1 MTATPERWAR
11 YHAYRRQR
19 HQESRPEDPL
29 TPDDATE
36 IQMRWPDKFNEQ
48 LWYEATLAGET
59 VGWLEVSAPRPTSP
73 EYPSW
78 RHMVFAHGAVLGTHR
93 RKRVGTA
100 LLAPVIGYM
109 RERGATVADFST
121 HETEGAGFLD
131 WLGAEAKFK
140 GGENRLD
147 LTLVD
152 WPMVER
158 WVREGVANQAGT
170 RLEIYEPRIPD
181 DLLEWFCSAYTALIN
196 TVPFEELDHGEIFY
210 TPEIMRDQYGLSE
223 KLGRVHHVAVTR
235 EVDGS
240 MSGMTELL
248 HYPYHPDRVHQ
259 ELTAVDAKQRG
270 RGLGKWLKA
279 ALLLRAREAY
289 PDLRVVITENAGSNA
304 PMLAINERLGFKLHR
319 AQMGYQ
325 SGLESLEKV
334 APVSS
339 VR

>member
-1 MTATPERWAR
+1 
-11 YHAYRRQR
+11 
-19 HQESRPEDPL
+19 
-29 TPDDATE
+29 
-36 IQMRWPDKFNEQ
+36 
-48 LWYEATLAGET
+48 
-59 VGWLEVSAPRPTSP
+59 
-73 EYPSW
+73 
-78 RHMVFAHGAVLGTHR
+78 MVFAHGAVLGTHR

-109 RERGATVADFST
+109 RERGATVADFWT
-121 HETEGAGFLD
+121 HETDGAGFLD
-131 WLGAEAKFK
+131 WLGAEAKFN

-152 WPMVER
+152 WPMVQR
-158 WVREGVANQAGT
+158 WVLEGEANQVGT

-181 DLLEWFCSAYTALIN
+181 DLLEWFCSAYTPLIN

-235 EVDGS
+235 EADGS

-259 ELTAVDAKQRG
+259 ELTAVDPKQRG

-279 ALLLRAREAY
+279 VLLLRAREAY
-289 PDLRVVITENAGSNA
+289 PDLRLVITENAGSNA

-319 AQMGYQ
+319 AQTGYQ

-334 APVSS
+334 AQVGS